1 MPYTLRKEPPSVEDA
16 LFLKEEA
23 GWVLTN
29 PVSTQKGFAN
39 SLFCVSVYDNEQIV
53 GMARVVGDGFTV
65 FYLQDVIVRPPYQH
79 QGIASRMLDVVMS
92 YIAEHACPGAIV
104 GLMSAP
110 GKEGLYE
117 RYGFWRRPVGHHG
130 HGMMQYWQMDY
141 R

>member
-1 MPYTLRKEPPSVEDA
+1 
-16 LFLKEEA
+16 
-23 GWVLTN
+23 
-29 PVSTQKGFAN
+29 
-39 SLFCVSVYDNEQIV
+39 
-53 GMARVVGDGFTV
+53 MARVVGDGFTV

-79 QGIASRMLDVVMS
+79 QGIASRMLDAVMS

-117 RYGFWRRPVGHHG
+117 RYGFWQRHVGHHG